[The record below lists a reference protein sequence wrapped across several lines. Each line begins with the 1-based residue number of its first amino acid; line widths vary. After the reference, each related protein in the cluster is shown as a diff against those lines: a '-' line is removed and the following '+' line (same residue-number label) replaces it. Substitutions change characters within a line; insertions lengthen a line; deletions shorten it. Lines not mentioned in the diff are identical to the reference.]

1 MDTDRQYI
9 WLDCD
14 PGHDDAFAIML
25 ACYQPNFELLGI
37 STIMGN
43 QTVDKTTVNALK
55 VLELIGKG
63 GSVDVVQGVQAP
75 LVRPS
80 MICPEIH
87 GLTGLDCSIP
97 LPTPKHAP
105 ITDRPAIQVM
115 AEKIRSTF
123 KTINNTDQSTVPTS
137 SAVVADQQPDS
148 AAAKP
153 AKKIT
158 IVATGSL
165 TNVALLFIVYPD
177 IKSMVDVSLMGGC
190 INIGN
195 MSPAA
200 EFNILVDPEAAKV
213 VYESGVKI
221 TMVPLEV
228 THKALVTPAVIER
241 IQNINPT
248 SNFVKIVVELLKFF
262 SESYQTLFDF
272 PDPPLHD
279 PLAVAYLINPNIF
292 KCKVMRVDIETG
304 SSLTL
309 GRTVCDIF
317 NFSKLEKNVNVC
329 TDVDIEKFWDMLIDS
344 LVLCDKAS
352 KI

>member
-1 MDTDRQYI
+1 MDKQYI
-9 WLDCD
+9 WMDCD

-25 ACYQPNFELLGI
+25 ACYHPNFELLGI

-63 GSVDVVQGVQAP
+63 GSVDVVQGVSAP
-75 LVRPS
+75 LIRPS

-97 LPTPKHAP
+97 LPTPRHGP

-115 AEKIRSTF
+115 AEKIKSTF
-123 KTINNTDQSTVPTS
+123 KTINTTTTTNATQEDNS
-137 SAVVADQQPDS
+137 QQPDS
-148 AAAKP
+148 AAAKTV
-153 AKKIT
+153 KKIT
-158 IVATGSL
+158 IVATGCL

-177 IKSMVDVSLMGGC
+177 IKSMVEVSLMGGC
-190 INIGN
+190 INVGN

-228 THKALVTPAVIER
+228 THKALVTPSVVSRIEK
-241 IQNINPT
+241 INPT
-248 SNFVKIVVELLKFF
+248 SNFIKIVVELLKFF

-292 KCKVMRVDIETG
+292 KCKIMRVDIETG

-317 NFSKLEKNVNVC
+317 NFSKLEKNINVC
-329 TDVDIEKFWDMLIDS
+329 TDVDIEKFWDMLIES